1 MTIPT
6 LKTAVHRLEDAIITI
21 SGPALAISGILAGVD
36 LVTGGNV
43 FRISFLSLA
52 WAICLLVT
60 LDFQVLALGARAHR
74 VYLSHKPTGR
84 KVFEVVL
91 AVAVAA
97 AISYVSI
104 QMQSIIARVNSA
116 GVSIDL
122 AAAQLGVNLI
132 ALIWERSALVLVL
145 IFLSGWFRED
155 DSTIIPAPPVQAPL
169 DVDTLIDAIVERVS
183 ERVSVV
189 EENQP
194 LALAPARVGK
204 VPSKEQEISAILAE
218 RPGATAEEIA
228 QAAGCT
234 VRTAAKWIER
244 FTGDGEKGAARCGIL
259 KSLPAPNDSIS
270 S

>member
-1 MTIPT
+1 MQLPT

-21 SGPALAISGILAGVD
+21 SGPALAVSGILAGID
-36 LVTGGNV
+36 LVTGGNI

-52 WAICLLVT
+52 WAICLLIT

-84 KVFEVVL
+84 KVFEVLL
-91 AVAVAA
+91 AVAVAG

-116 GVSIDL
+116 GVSIDI

-155 DSTIIPAPPVQAPL
+155 DSTIVPAPPAQTPAL
-169 DVDTLIDAIVERVS
+169 DVDTLVSHVVARLVEMEQPRLTARAESTLANDAPIY
-183 ERVSVV
+183 
-189 EENQP
+189 Q
-194 LALAPARVGK
+194 ARFE
-204 VPSKEQEISAILAE
+204 SKEQAIRDILTQ
-218 RPGATAEEIA
+218 RPGATPEEIA
-228 QAAGCT
+228 RDAQCSP
-234 VRTAAKWIER
+234 RTAQKWIEKLQAK
-244 FTGDGEKGAARCGIL
+244 E
-259 KSLPAPNDSIS
+259 
-270 S
+270 